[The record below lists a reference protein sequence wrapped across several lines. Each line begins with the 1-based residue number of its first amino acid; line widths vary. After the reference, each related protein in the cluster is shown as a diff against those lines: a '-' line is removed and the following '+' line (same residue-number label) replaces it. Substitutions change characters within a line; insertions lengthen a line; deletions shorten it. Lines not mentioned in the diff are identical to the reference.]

1 MDSVELARQVAAEL
15 HARLVA
21 SGADPWS
28 PYDFAVAEAKR
39 RGIDVEPTAAGAAVL
54 NGGRATFV
62 AADDLILHENIGSRF
77 EQAFLVAH
85 EIGHVELGDDP
96 DGEPAPTIDPARAA
110 EPSPVG
116 IDRVIDYGRRQRRE
130 VQMDLFARELLLP
143 RNVVR
148 ALHVDGAFSASEIA
162 AKLGA
167 PFEVVAQQLF
177 DALLLPPVPPTLA
190 ATPVER
196 PLNPLQAA
204 AAVHRGEAYLL
215 EAGPG
220 TGKTQTLIARV
231 EGLLEEGID
240 PRRILLLT
248 FSNKAA
254 GEMAERIARKRPGAA
269 AAMWVGTFHA
279 FGLDIIRRFH
289 AELGLPKDPR
299 MMDRT
304 EAVELLEEEFP
315 RLRLAHYRNL
325 YDPTQIIADM
335 LAAVSRAK
343 DEVVDAETYA
353 ALADAKLAKAEDSA
367 AREAAERAGEVA
379 RVYAAY
385 ERLKRKAH
393 CVDFGDLVALPVKL
407 LETDAAIREALQAQY
422 DHVLVDEYQDVNRS
436 SVRLLSA
443 LRPDGRNLWMVGDAK
458 QSIYRFRGASSFNM
472 TRFGKEDFA
481 GGKRGRLKR
490 NYRSVPEIVASFSCF
505 AITMRAGD
513 PDSGLEAER
522 NGDGLKPELR
532 TVQRAEQQ
540 QVALAEAI
548 EALRRDGYAYRD
560 QAVLCTGNEKLSAIG
575 QDLERLGVPVLFL
588 GSLFER
594 AEVKDLLALLSVF
607 VDRRAMGLVRIAC
620 WPDFTMSFADV
631 AAVFEHL
638 RVTEHS
644 PGSWLPHADTI
655 PGVSDAGREALTSL
669 AIVLDGFDQTTS
681 PWTVLATLLLD
692 RTRIAARLGAS
703 EDLADRTRGIAIWQ
717 FLNFLRVQPAGRGLP
732 ITRVLDRVRRL
743 VRLGDDR
750 DLRQLPAAAQH
761 LDAVRLMTIHG
772 AKGLE
777 FGGVHIPGLNSDT
790 IPRTPP
796 APPCPAPDGMIAG
809 AEGSALDAFRAG
821 QAEEQECLFY
831 VAQSRARNRL
841 ILYAPTEKSNGHN
854 RPLSPFLNR
863 LGATLTRR
871 SVLPAQPLPV
881 AAEAR
886 DIDLVVDGRLRFEAP
901 QIALYESCPRRF
913 FYTHVLQVGG
923 RRTATAFMHLHE
935 AVRLVVEAVIAA
947 DQPVTERDLEDR
959 TDAALDGQGLGEHGY
974 RAEFRDLALAMLRF
988 FLTNRAEAV
997 AEAPITLSL
1006 NFGGEEIIVRPDDV
1020 LVRPDGV
1027 RAVRRIRTGHMRS
1040 AESKDVGA
1048 AALMLAVKQAF
1059 PGAVAELVHLSDGET
1074 HALALSD
1081 RELKGRKDKLG
1092 KFLGD
1097 IRAGRFPAEVS
1108 SRTCPNCPAFF
1119 ICGQTPDGPLQKKF
1133 V

>member
-21 SGADPWS
+21 SGADPWL
-28 PYDFAVAEAKR
+28 PYDFAVTEANR
-39 RGIDVEPTAAGAAVL
+39 RGIDVEPTAIGAAVL

-62 AADDLILHENIGSRF
+62 ATDDLILHESGGSRF

-96 DGEPAPTIDPARAA
+96 DSEPAPMIDPARAA

-116 IDRVIDYGRRQRRE
+116 MDRVVDYGRRQRRE
-130 VQMDLFARELLLP
+130 VQMDMFARELLFP
-143 RNVVR
+143 RNVAR
-148 ALHVDGAFSASEIA
+148 ALHVDQGLSASAIA

-167 PFEVVAQQLF
+167 PFDVVAQQLF
-177 DALLLPPVPPTLA
+177 DSLLLPAVPPAA
-190 ATPVER
+190 ATTHVER

-204 AAVHRGEAYLL
+204 AAEHRGEAYLL

-231 EGLLEEGID
+231 EGLLEEGVD

-254 GEMAERIARKRPGAA
+254 SEMAERIARKQSEAA
-269 AAMWVGTFHA
+269 AAMWIGTFHA

-315 RLRLAHYRNL
+315 RLKLAHYRNL

-343 DEVVDAETYA
+343 DEVVDAETYVL
-353 ALADAKLAKAEDSA
+353 LAETMLAKAGDAEA
-367 AREAAERAGEVA
+367 LEAAKRAGEVA

-385 ERLKRKAH
+385 EHLKRNAH
-393 CVDFGDLVALPVKL
+393 CVDFGDLVAMPVKL
-407 LETDAAIREALQAQY
+407 LEAETVIRETLQSQY

-472 TRFGKEDFA
+472 TRFGKEDFP

-490 NYRSVPEIVASFSCF
+490 NYRSVPEIVASFSSF

-513 PDSGLEAER
+513 ADSGLEAER
-522 NGDGLKPELR
+522 DGNDLKPELR

-548 EALRRDGYAYRD
+548 EALRRDGYAYRE

-594 AEVKDLLALLSVF
+594 AEVKDLLALLSVL

-620 WPDFTMSFADV
+620 WPDFTLSFTDV
-631 AAVFEHL
+631 AVIFEHL
-638 RVTEHS
+638 RVSEHA
-644 PGSWLPHADTI
+644 PGDWLQHADAI
-655 PGVSDAGREALTSL
+655 PGVSDAGHQALAKL
-669 AIVLDGFDQTTS
+669 AAVLGGFDQTAS
-681 PWTVLATLLLD
+681 PWIVLATLLLD

-703 EDLADRTRGIAIWQ
+703 KDLAERTRGIAIWQ

-809 AEGSALDAFRAG
+809 TEGTVLEAFRAG

-831 VAQSRARNRL
+831 VAQSRARDRL

-854 RPLSPFLNR
+854 RPLSPFLDR
-863 LGATLTRR
+863 LGAALTRR
-871 SVLPAQPLPV
+871 SVVPARPLPV
-881 AAEAR
+881 SAEAR
-886 DIDLVVDGRLRFEAP
+886 DIDLVVDGRLRFGAP

-935 AVRLVVEAVIAA
+935 AVRVVVEIVLAA
-947 DQPVTERDLEDR
+947 DQPVTEQDLEDR
-959 TDAALDGQGLGEHGY
+959 TDAALADQGLGEHGY
-974 RAEFRDLALAMLRF
+974 RAEFRDLALVMLRF
-988 FLTNRAEAV
+988 FLANRAEAV
-997 AEAPITLSL
+997 AEAPVALSL
-1006 NFGGEEIIVRPDDV
+1006 NFGGEEIIVRPDEV

-1027 RAVRRIRTGHMRS
+1027 RAVRRIRTGHMR
-1040 AESKDVGA
+1040 KRRFT
-1048 AALMLAVKQAF
+1048 ALIV
-1059 PGAVAELVHLSDGET
+1059 
-1074 HALALSD
+1074 
-1081 RELKGRKDKLG
+1081 
-1092 KFLGD
+1092 
-1097 IRAGRFPAEVS
+1097 
-1108 SRTCPNCPAFF
+1108 
-1119 ICGQTPDGPLQKKF
+1119 
-1133 V
+1133 

>member
-1 MDSVELARQVAAEL
+1 
-15 HARLVA
+15 
-21 SGADPWS
+21 
-28 PYDFAVAEAKR
+28 
-39 RGIDVEPTAAGAAVL
+39 
-54 NGGRATFV
+54 
-62 AADDLILHENIGSRF
+62 
-77 EQAFLVAH
+77 
-85 EIGHVELGDDP
+85 
-96 DGEPAPTIDPARAA
+96 
-110 EPSPVG
+110 
-116 IDRVIDYGRRQRRE
+116 
-130 VQMDLFARELLLP
+130 
-143 RNVVR
+143 
-148 ALHVDGAFSASEIA
+148 
-162 AKLGA
+162 
-167 PFEVVAQQLF
+167 
-177 DALLLPPVPPTLA
+177 
-190 ATPVER
+190 
-196 PLNPLQAA
+196 
-204 AAVHRGEAYLL
+204 
-215 EAGPG
+215 
-220 TGKTQTLIARV
+220 
-231 EGLLEEGID
+231 
-240 PRRILLLT
+240 
-248 FSNKAA
+248 
-254 GEMAERIARKRPGAA
+254 
-269 AAMWVGTFHA
+269 
-279 FGLDIIRRFH
+279 
-289 AELGLPKDPR
+289 
-299 MMDRT
+299 
-304 EAVELLEEEFP
+304 
-315 RLRLAHYRNL
+315 
-325 YDPTQIIADM
+325 M

-343 DEVVDAETYA
+343 DEVVDAEIYA
-353 ALADAKLAKAEDSA
+353 GLADAMLAKAGDPA
-367 AREAAERAGEVA
+367 AREAAERAVEVA

-385 ERLKRKAH
+385 EHLKRNAH
-393 CVDFGDLVALPVKL
+393 CIDFGDLVALPVQL
-407 LETDAAIREALQAQY
+407 LEKDAAICAALQAQY

-490 NYRSVPEIVASFSCF
+490 NYRSVPEIVASFSGF

-513 PDSGLEAER
+513 AESGLEAER
-522 NGDGLKPELR
+522 NGNGLKPELR

-548 EALRRDGYAYRD
+548 EALRRDGYAYRE
-560 QAVLCTGNEKLSAIG
+560 QAVLCTGNEKLSTIG

-594 AEVKDLLALLSVF
+594 AEVKDLLALLSVL

-631 AAVFEHL
+631 AVVFEHL
-638 RVTEHS
+638 RATEHS

-655 PGVSDAGREALTSL
+655 PGVSNAGREALAGL
-669 AIVLDGFDQTTS
+669 AVALDGFDQTAS
-681 PWTVLATLLLD
+681 PWIVLATLLLD

-809 AEGSALDAFRAG
+809 AEGSALEAFRAG

-831 VAQSRARNRL
+831 VAQSRARDRL

-854 RPLSPFLNR
+854 RPLSPFLDR

-871 SVLPAQPLPV
+871 SLVPARQLPA
-881 AAEAR
+881 AAEALGV
-886 DIDLVVDGRLRFEAP
+886 DLIVEGQLRFGAP

-935 AVRLVVEAVIAA
+935 AVRSVVGTVIAS
-947 DQPVTERDLEDR
+947 DTPVSEQALQDH
-959 TDAALDGQGLGEHGY
+959 TDAALAGEGLADHGY
-974 RAEFRDLALAMLRF
+974 RAEFRHLTLVMLRF
-988 FLTNRAEAV
+988 FLANRANAV
-997 AEAPITLSL
+997 AEAPVALSL
-1006 NFGGEEIIVRPDDV
+1006 NFGEGEIIVRPDEV
-1020 LVRPDGV
+1020 LVRPDGI
-1027 RAVRRIRTGHMRS
+1027 RSVRRIRTGHMRS

-1059 PGAVAELVHLSDGET
+1059 PVAVAELVHLSDGEA

-1133 V
+1133 A